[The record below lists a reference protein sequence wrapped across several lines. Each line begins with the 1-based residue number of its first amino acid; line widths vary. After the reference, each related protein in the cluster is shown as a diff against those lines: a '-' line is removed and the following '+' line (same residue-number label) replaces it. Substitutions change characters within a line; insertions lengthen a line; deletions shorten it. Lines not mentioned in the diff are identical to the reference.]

1 MEDYQLSEPFVSVII
16 PVFNGEVG
24 LACCLEALRN
34 QSYPGDRFEVLVV
47 DNGSSDNSV
56 EVASG
61 YSFVKVVSEPKPGSY
76 AARNT
81 GIAEARGEVLAF
93 TDSDCIPRRD
103 WLEIG
108 VASLQE
114 HQNVVIVGNVSM
126 FAKEAAHPSSVEL
139 YDMSVS
145 FPQKNFAEKWKFGPT
160 ANLIAFK
167 STFDQVGIFDC
178 DLKSCGDVQWGQ
190 RAFQAGFELKYVNE
204 AVVDHPARSSIES
217 LLSKVRRIAGGV
229 EDLRRTHPTIK
240 HPMNTS
246 LFRQLVPPVNYCSS
260 VLQTA
265 GNVSPIGKL
274 KIVGLVLAMRYLGIL
289 ERLRL
294 RLGGV
299 STRC

>member
-1 MEDYQLSEPFVSVII
+1 MSEPFVSVII
-16 PVFNGEVG
+16 PVFNDEVG
-24 LACCLEALRN
+24 LACCLEALQK
-34 QSYPGDRFEVLVV
+34 QSYPRERFEALVV
-47 DNGSSDNSV
+47 DNGSSDSSV

-61 YSFVKVVSEPKPGSY
+61 YSFVKIAREPKPGSY

-108 VASLQE
+108 VASLREQK
-114 HQNVVIVGNVSM
+114 NVVIVGNISM

-139 YDMSVS
+139 YDMAVG
-145 FPQKNFAEKWKFGPT
+145 FPQKSYVEKWRFGPT
-160 ANLIAFK
+160 ANLIALK
-167 STFDQVGIFDC
+167 STFDEVGLFDS

-190 RAFQAGFELKYVNE
+190 RASQAGFELKYVNE
-204 AVVDHPARSSIES
+204 VVVDHPARRSIES

-229 EDLRRTHPTIK
+229 EDLQRAHPTIK
-240 HPMNTS
+240 HPMKTS
-246 LFRQLVPPVNYCSS
+246 LFRQLVPPVNYCRS
-260 VLQTA
+260 VLETA
-265 GNVSPIGKL
+265 GSNVSPIGKL
-274 KIVGLVLAMRYLGIL
+274 KIIGLVLVVRYLGIM